1 MPIKEASIRLMQMS
15 GIRHFRV
22 GTNKIFMRQD
32 DLDLLEGQHLRSIAN
47 APKNNFL
54 QTQFE
59 TNKENVAYFFL
70 FY

>member
-1 MPIKEASIRLMQMS
+1 MQMS

-54 QTQFE
+54 QSQFE
-59 TNKENVAYFFL
+59 TNKENVT
-70 FY
+70 